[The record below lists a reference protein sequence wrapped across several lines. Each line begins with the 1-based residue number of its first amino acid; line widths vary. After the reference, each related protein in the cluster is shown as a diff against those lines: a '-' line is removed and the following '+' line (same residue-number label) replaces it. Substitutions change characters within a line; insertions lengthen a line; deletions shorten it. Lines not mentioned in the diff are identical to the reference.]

1 MSIIPGT
8 PENENVTTSAVM
20 GWLFRLNMMLIP
32 FGSVCMF
39 WLVVWLVMGHFS
51 HDTRIAVLEARS
63 ASNGRDGVSQSVNV
77 GQAAKMA
84 QSGKTYLTVA
94 DVAEREGVATRTITE
109 WISEN
114 RVMPLPVKGTKGF
127 EIALDYRILPQSAAC
142 CGDEVPA
149 ATAQVR
155 AKTQDLQT
163 QDARPETPTPQ

>member
-1 MSIIPGT
+1 MSIRDKDN
-8 PENENVTTSAVM
+8 NELISFNAFWSFMAKVALAAFVPMTL
-20 GWLFRLNMMLIP
+20 LFVSLMTWTVSQIFDHSTRLAL
-32 FGSVCMF
+32 
-39 WLVVWLVMGHFS
+39 
-51 HDTRIAVLEARS
+51 LERDALRS
-63 ASNGRDGVSQSVNV
+63 QRGGVSQSVNV

-109 WISEN
+109 WISDN
-114 RVMPLPVKGTKGF
+114 RVMPLPEKGSKGF